1 MGVIFS
7 FHWQAKVEHVADR
20 WHVNTAC
27 CHVGCD
33 QNLNLTF
40 AQSLQAAVTDALV
53 QSAVQSNRAET
64 FLLQV
69 VGQAIA
75 LDLCAC
81 KHDGLLDVG
90 VAQPVVEQLA
100 FVLRI
105 VGPEQRLLDV
115 LVLVLRAVDGDTL
128 WLTHHTASELLN
140 TWCKSRAEHHGL
152 LAAAGQLVDFSEV
165 VREAQI
171 EHTVG
176 FVNDQEFHFVELQL
190 V

>member
-1 MGVIFS
+1 MGVIFR
-7 FHWQAKVEHVADR
+7 FHRQAKVKHVADR

-33 QNLNLTF
+33 QNLDLAF

-69 VGQAIA
+69 VCQTIA
-75 LDLCAC
+75 LDLGAG

-105 VGPEQRLLDV
+105 VSPKQRLLDV
-115 LVLVLRAVDGDTL
+115 LVLVLRAVDGDAL
-128 WLTHHTASELLN
+128 WLTHHTASELLDA
-140 TWCKSRAEHHGL
+140 WRKSRAEHHGL
-152 LAAAGQLVDFSEV
+152 LAAAGQLVDFCEV

-176 FVNDQEFHFVELQL
+176 FVNHQKLDFVELQL